1 MKLKKVLACL
11 LSVLMVLSV
20 IPMTVFAEAG
30 VGFDNFKA
38 VKTYTDDTF
47 EDVEDDDWYAENVES
62 VYEFGIMVGR
72 SENSFVAEDNMT
84 LAEAM
89 TIAARLNAIYNTGKA
104 EFAVTDPWYKAYTD
118 YCKNAGIAD
127 LANDDPDEAVTRGK
141 FADIFANALPKEAL
155 KEINEVDDGAIPDVK
170 EDDTFGK
177 AIYALYRAGV
187 LVGNDKKGTFAPDS
201 FIKRMEVAAIAGRMA
216 VPGDRET
223 ITLKNEK
230 SYTVLFD
237 VNYDDKTPDEVTV
250 ADGETVAAPKDPTRT
265 GYTFAGWYTAE
276 TGGKKFDF
284 EKAITKDTTVY
295 AHWTKVSSGGGGGGS
310 SSSKKTIEKLLST
323 VDFPVETDLN
333 NLTNDEDWRAGS
345 GLYCFVLDVD
355 NDGTVEKY
363 LMLYDKKNMT
373 SVSLPITA
381 SMKKSGSNYV
391 LNLDDVKLVF
401 ETEGGKVVGVTISG
415 LTEDCEVFNDK
426 TFTAPEYKS
435 MEEILAT
442 NPDVPTSEGSTAPAN
457 AWINANNNSF
467 KAFLGVEEETDLFMF
482 RHPTE
487 FTWGIGMTESFLKDG
502 DNYVFEDEINH
513 VTFTVVMEDG
523 MFTSVNIETENE
535 KFKDMAGTYV
545 APVYETMESILATNP
560 DIPTSEDDTAP
571 AKAWINEDDPECKA
585 FLHTGEPNMFQ
596 FTRKG
601 NRALAVEMADSF
613 LKVGDTYVLDGGSYG
628 VFTCYMEDGKF
639 TAIKHEKGDDTNA
652 IYNGTYRAA
661 ETGTIGEILPKNFPQ
676 ASDSSDVPENAWIAP
691 SGYYCFL
698 EEDGGENLV
707 FGCNGGRAFALG
719 LDTQVQH
726 IGDAWMILEGE
737 NYVAFNMEDDVLASV
752 TLSHGDDFDG
762 TYGAPVRKTLG
773 DILATI
779 PGIPTSPDETVPED
793 AWTNMDN
800 PDAKTFMGYNSASG
814 SERLIFKDSERQYWL
829 DMTDEFLCFDD
840 QYVFNGRSSK
850 TTLYVEDGEIVSIEI
865 DMIDPEGESLS
876 GVYAAKLPVEYM
888 DWDGE
893 KLIEKSTTEAI
904 EVTDATT
911 TLEAGKFYVVNGE
924 VTTGNLTVQGTKENP
939 TTLILADGAK
949 LTVTGEEESAGISI
963 SRASALVITGQSGNT
978 GELIANGGRYGAGIG
993 GNDCCDNG
1001 NLTINGGV
1009 ITANGGYYGAGIGGG
1024 DCSLGGVVTI
1034 NGGAVTANGG
1044 YCGAG
1049 IGGGDEGD
1057 NGTVTINGGA
1067 VTANGG
1073 EYAAGIGGGDDGHGG
1088 TVTINDGSV
1097 TAKGQSRGAGI
1108 GGGNNGNGSI
1118 VTINGGTVTATG
1130 GDDGK
1135 AMGGDTF
1142 MDDGSVTFGKDMNF
1156 IIKAGDDKDSAKS
1169 MTAEEYAEDHSAK
1182 YIGIRGLTEPNTIAD
1197 ILDLFGTDLPITGDS
1212 GIPKGAWETEDGT
1225 KACYRYVSG
1234 SEDIFKATASDF
1246 TSLVSCSESVTQSG
1260 TDYVYAKGTIT
1271 WTFAVTDKKI
1281 TSITASGTSRFDG
1294 TYAPAPEKRDLGSI
1308 VSTVKDF
1315 PSNPEAGMPAPSN
1328 AWENENGQACYD
1340 YPMDYGF
1347 YGLAVGDIRLA
1358 FYKGWTAKG
1367 KDGVYSFTHDT
1378 GYTLIFTMQ
1387 DNVLVSIEAKDSETS
1402 DGVYVPVP
1410 AGMTLA
1416 EIFNTNPDFPQN
1428 SGDAWENENGR
1439 TCFLLADP
1447 DAGGELCFCI
1457 AEGQYGLNYKA
1468 LQVGD
1473 DYVWENNDTTHT
1485 FHMTENVLTS
1495 IEVSGTGGDD
1505 DGTYTAPG
1513 PVQDPV
1519 ITLEVEGDGS
1529 GHFEDGWGQTVTS
1542 IEVPSGSLLYTQA
1555 EGTDPN
1561 NWFWIVNGDYI
1572 YAYRFVVDEGS
1583 EFTGWNPNYTEEDP
1597 FTVTADFTLRAK
1609 GK

>member
-155 KEINEVDDGAIPDVK
+155 KEINEVDGGAIPDVK

-295 AHWTKVSSGGGGGGS
+295 AHWTKVSSGGGGGGGGGS

-523 MFTSVNIETENE
+523 TFTSVNIETENE
-535 KFKDMAGTYV
+535 KFKDMAG
-545 APVYETMESILATNP
+545 A
-560 DIPTSEDDTAP
+560 
-571 AKAWINEDDPECKA
+571 
-585 FLHTGEPNMFQ
+585 
-596 FTRKG
+596 
-601 NRALAVEMADSF
+601 
-613 LKVGDTYVLDGGSYG
+613 
-628 VFTCYMEDGKF
+628 
-639 TAIKHEKGDDTNA
+639 
-652 IYNGTYRAA
+652 
-661 ETGTIGEILPKNFPQ
+661 
-676 ASDSSDVPENAWIAP
+676 
-691 SGYYCFL
+691 
-698 EEDGGENLV
+698 
-707 FGCNGGRAFALG
+707 
-719 LDTQVQH
+719 
-726 IGDAWMILEGE
+726 
-737 NYVAFNMEDDVLASV
+737 
-752 TLSHGDDFDG
+752 
-762 TYGAPVRKTLG
+762 YGAPGRKTLG

-865 DMIDPEGESLS
+865 DMIDPKGESLS

-893 KLIEKSTTEAI
+893 KLVEKSTTEAI

-924 VTTGNLTVQGTKENP
+924 VTIGTLTVQGTKENP

-963 SRASALVITGQSGNT
+963 SSANALVITGQSGNT

-1001 NLTINGGV
+1001 NLTINGG
-1009 ITANGGYYGAGIGGG
+1009 T
-1024 DCSLGGVVTI
+1024 
-1034 NGGAVTANGG
+1034 
-1044 YCGAG
+1044 
-1049 IGGGDEGD
+1049 
-1057 NGTVTINGGA
+1057 

-1088 TVTINDGSV
+1088 TVTINDGTV

-1142 MDDGSVTFGKDMNF
+1142 MDDGSVTFGEDMNF

-1169 MTAEEYAEDHSAK
+1169 MTAAEYAEDHSAK

-1197 ILDLFGTDLPITGDS
+1197 ILDLFGTDFPITGDS
-1212 GIPKGAWETEDGT
+1212 GIPKGAWETEDGA
-1225 KACYRYVSG
+1225 KACYRYISG

-1246 TSLVSCSESVTQSG
+1246 ASLVSCSESVTQSG

-1281 TSITASGTSRFDG
+1281 TSITASGTSQFDG

-1378 GYTLIFTMQ
+1378 GYTLVFTMQ

-1402 DGVYVPVP
+1402 DG
-1410 AGMTLA
+1410 
-1416 EIFNTNPDFPQN
+1416 
-1428 SGDAWENENGR
+1428 
-1439 TCFLLADP
+1439 
-1447 DAGGELCFCI
+1447 
-1457 AEGQYGLNYKA
+1457 
-1468 LQVGD
+1468 
-1473 DYVWENNDTTHT
+1473 
-1485 FHMTENVLTS
+1485 
-1495 IEVSGTGGDD
+1495 
-1505 DGTYTAPG
+1505 TYTAPA

-1583 EFTGWNPNYTEEDP
+1583 EFTGWDPNYTEENP
-1597 FTVTADFTLRAK
+1597 FTVTVDFTLRAK